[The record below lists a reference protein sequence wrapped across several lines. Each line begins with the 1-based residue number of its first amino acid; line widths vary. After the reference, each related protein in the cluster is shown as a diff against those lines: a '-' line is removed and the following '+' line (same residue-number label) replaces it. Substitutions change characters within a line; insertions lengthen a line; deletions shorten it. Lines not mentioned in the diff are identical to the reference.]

1 MELKLLVFEV
11 SHLLIRY
18 CETESHLCCLKSS
31 HPVLWKRVVILSD
44 FVASVL
50 DLDSHR
56 VGIFEVL
63 REPETSDFPFG
74 FLVVVVDL
82 VLSLLAKLHPL
93 FLFLLRCRLFAYL
106 ESWEQ
111 EHRLLPSPLVPLVP
125 CLNLKLS

>member
-18 CETESHLCCLKSS
+18 CGIESHLYCLKSF
-31 HPVLWKRVVILSD
+31 HPVLLECVEILSD
-44 FVASVL
+44 FVVSVL

-82 VLSLLAKLHPL
+82 VFA
-93 FLFLLRCRLFAYL
+93 FLVNIC
-106 ESWEQ
+106 EQ
-111 EHRLLPSPLVPLVP
+111 
-125 CLNLKLS
+125 LKVVRFI